1 MREAPP
7 PAAGARRQRAAGMAT
22 QQQPQPPA
30 HARPSGRGP
39 VKEFMVRGSRF
50 EVAEQYTLIKAVGK
64 GAYGVVC
71 SCRDTRTGRK
81 VAIKKVGEAFN
92 DDTDARRT
100 LREIKLLRFLNHDN
114 IIALVDIQ
122 PPASRSE
129 FSDVYEITELM
140 DTDLHQIIRSNQPL
154 TDEHFRYFMYQIFC
168 ALKYIHSA
176 NVWHRD
182 LKPGNLLVNVRPR
195 SLCAVCRSSGPH

>member
-1 MREAPP
+1 MAKLTQS
-7 PAAGARRQRAAGMAT
+7 RR
-22 QQQPQPPA
+22 
-30 HARPSGRGP
+30 RPSASREP
-39 VKEFMVRGSRF
+39 TRTFRARGSEF
-50 EVAEQYTLIKAVGK
+50 EVAQRYSLIKGVGK

-71 SCRDTRTGRK
+71 SCRDTAGGSK
-81 VAIKKVGEAFN
+81 VAIKKVVDPFDVDE
-92 DDTDARRT
+92 DAKRT

>member
-7 PAAGARRQRAAGMAT
+7 PGAGARRQRAAGMAT

-30 HARPSGRGP
+30 HARPSGREP

-92 DDTDARRT
+92 DDTDAKRT

>member
-1 MREAPP
+1 
-7 PAAGARRQRAAGMAT
+7 MAT

-30 HARPSGRGP
+30 HARPSGREP

-50 EVAEQYTLIKAVGK
+50 EVAELYTLIKAVGK
-64 GAYGVVC
+64 GAYGGVC
-71 SCRDTRTGRK
+71 AGRDARTGLK

-92 DDTDARRT
+92 DDTDAKRT

-122 PPASRSE
+122 PPASRCE

-140 DTDLHQIIRSNQPL
+140 DTDLHQIIRSNPPL
-154 TDEHFRYFMYQIFC
+154 TDEHFRYFMSQIFC